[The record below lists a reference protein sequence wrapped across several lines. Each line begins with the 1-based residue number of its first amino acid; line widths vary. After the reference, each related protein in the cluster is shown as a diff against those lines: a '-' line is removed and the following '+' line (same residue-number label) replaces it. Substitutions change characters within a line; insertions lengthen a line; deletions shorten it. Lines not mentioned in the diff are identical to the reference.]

1 MKLKRILP
9 KKSGRSKGTVTVRH
23 QGGRAKRFLREID
36 WKRDKQAIVGT
47 VEEISYDPNRSADI
61 ASVVYSDGERRY
73 ILSPLGLA
81 LGQKVISGKGSLLN
95 LGNALPLSEIP
106 IGTEVHAIEIRPGK
120 GAQVVKSAGS
130 SATIFGKEENWV
142 LVKLPSGQVK
152 RFEPTSFATIGQ
164 LGNMENKNK
173 KIGKAGRK
181 RWMGIRPTVR
191 GTAQNPRSHPHGG
204 GSGKSGVGMKY
215 PKTPWGKKA
224 VGKTR
229 NKNKYSDHLIFKG
242 SI

>member
-1 MKLKRILP
+1 MKLTRILP

-23 QGGRAKRFLREID
+23 QGGRAKRFLRDID
-36 WKRDKQAIVGT
+36 WKRDKQAIEAM

-61 ASVVYSDGERRY
+61 ASVVYADGERRY
-73 ILSPLGLA
+73 ILSPLGLS
-81 LGQKVISGKGSLLN
+81 LGQKVISGKGSPLN
-95 LGNALPLSEIP
+95 LGNAIPLSEIP
-106 IGTEVHAIEIRPGK
+106 IGTAIHAIEIRPGK

-142 LVKLPSGQVK
+142 LIKLPSGQVK
-152 RFEPTSFATIGQ
+152 RFEPTSLATIGQ
-164 LGNMENKNK
+164 LGNIENKNK